1 DHGAAGCDEGAPEA
15 QCVLDPDR
23 VGAALSPQQ
32 VEAAP
37 VQPEVVHRRLP
48 CGDALR
54 DALPG
59 RPGLQLVEERS
70 QDVDGG
76 DLRVGLVGQ
85 DERLAAGSTPQVQNR
100 AHPCGIRERV
110 ERAPCT
116 RITARTLSAGC
127 AMEVDEVVGD
137 LHGLLSLLAVA
148 AARWTCRARV
158 RRPATARVP
167 RRAATPVAG
176 SRPAPHLP
184 GPGRAPRA
192 APWWPAGPAARPR
205 GSRRSR
211 VPPRWP
217 R

>member
-1 DHGAAGCDEGAPEA
+1 
-15 QCVLDPDR
+15 
-23 VGAALSPQQ
+23 QQ
-32 VEAAP
+32 VETVP
-37 VQPEVVHRRLP
+37 RQPEVVHRRLP

-76 DLRVGLVGQ
+76 DLGLCLGCQVV
-85 DERLAAGSTPQVQNR
+85 RLPTGSASEVQNR
-100 AHPCGIRERV
+100 LRPSGIRECV

-167 RRAATPVAG
+167 RRAATPAAG
-176 SRPAPHLP
+176 SPPAPHLP
-184 GPGRAPRA
+184 GPRRSPRA
-192 APWWPAGPAARPR
+192 APWWP
-205 GSRRSR
+205 
-211 VPPRWP
+211 
-217 R
+217 

>member
-1 DHGAAGCDEGAPEA
+1 TPQPQPAPGQPGAVP
-15 QCVLDPDR
+15 
-23 VGAALSPQQ
+23 
-32 VEAAP
+32 
-37 VQPEVVHRRLP
+37 RRRP
-48 CGDALR
+48 GGHALR

-85 DERLAAGSTPQVQNR
+85 DERLAAGSTSQVQNR

-127 AMEVDEVVGD
+127 AMAVDEVVGD

-148 AARWTCRARV
+148 AARSACRARV
-158 RRPATARVP
+158 RRPATAPVP

-176 SRPAPHLP
+176 SPPAPHLP
-184 GPGRAPRA
+184 GPRRSPRA
-192 APWWPAGPAARPR
+192 APWWPA
-205 GSRRSR
+205 
-211 VPPRWP
+211 
-217 R
+217 